1 MKTISLNS
9 SEPVEVIIYDHGKL
23 VSHYIAKKN
32 VNGILVKVRELMK
45 GEKK

>member
-32 VNGILVKVRELMK
+32 VNGILVKVTELMK
-45 GEKK
+45 EKKK